1 MKTRLLLALR
11 VTPLVLCL
19 GIVFGL
25 PSSAPAAGK
34 VTTSV
39 ELPAAGAVDMDDSSQ
54 VMLAGTVYVVSQVLK
69 TSDGDLLA
77 GLHINHAE
85 LHGMGTDD
93 MEWVGVGG
101 KRVPLSPVLPR
112 SPVIIDMEFSLIPL
126 GIAPAP
132 APSPIAPPTVQLTLV
147 FDFEGNLLA
156 AESEA
161 IIRTGR

>member
-11 VTPLVLCL
+11 VIPLVLCL

-25 PSSAPAAGK
+25 PYSAPAAGK

-39 ELPAAGAVDMDDSSQ
+39 KLPAAGAVHMDDSSQ
-54 VMLAGTVYVVSQVLK
+54 VMLSGTVHVVSQVSE

-77 GLHINHAE
+77 GLHINHIE

-101 KRVPLSPVLPR
+101 ERVPLSPVLPR
-112 SPVIIDMEFSLIPL
+112 SPVIVYTEFSLIQL
-126 GIAPAP
+126 GIAP

-147 FDFEGNLLA
+147 FDFEGNLLP
-156 AESEA
+156 AESDA
-161 IIRTGR
+161 LIRTGR